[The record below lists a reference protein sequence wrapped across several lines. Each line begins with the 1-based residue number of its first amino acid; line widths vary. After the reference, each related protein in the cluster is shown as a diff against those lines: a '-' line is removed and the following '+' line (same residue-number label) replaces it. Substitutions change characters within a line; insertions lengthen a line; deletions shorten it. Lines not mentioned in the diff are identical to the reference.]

1 MTQVVSNRTGR
12 EKIITAEG
20 ENTEF
25 SVEVKKQKNLLRVRS
40 SIKLSK
46 DHNFKDDYKIFLQAY
61 ESGGIAKE
69 PWSLGTVGD
78 TGEFKFT
85 IDNIS
90 YDTLLFR
97 LKIIDSSNFVKGYAE
112 EIRPNVESSGKDKRS
127 NDSEISNTLL
137 PIRETDKISLP
148 FAVEM
153 SPDSKPILLVKS
165 KLNLK
170 EQFKHDIKTKVFIY
184 TSIIKQILTIYLSDN
199 NFKNCYEKKRFINKV
214 ISNTGT
220 DPDLVEIPNYFD
232 ENNNINQEALDWI
245 DNITSECLNNPV
257 EFKGKKINY
266 ITVFEKSCREE
277 RFDDE
282 DED

>member
-12 EKIITAEG
+12 EKIITATG
-20 ENTEF
+20 ENTEL
-25 SVEVKKQKNLLRVRS
+25 EIQVKKQKDLLKIRS
-40 SIKLSK
+40 ISNFSK
-46 DHNFKDDYKIFLQAY
+46 EHNFKENYKIVLQAY

-69 PWSLGTVGD
+69 PWSLGTIGD
-78 TGEFKFT
+78 TGEFEFT
-85 IDNIS
+85 INDIS

-97 LKIIDSSNFVKGYAE
+97 LKIIDENNLVKGFAD
-112 EIRPNVESSGKDKRS
+112 EIRPNKENSGKGK
-127 NDSEISNTLL
+127 NTKDSKISNTLL

-148 FAVEM
+148 FAIEM

-170 EQFKHDIKTKVFIY
+170 EQFKHDIKTKIFIY
-184 TSIIKQILTIYLSDN
+184 TSVIKQILTIYLSDN
-199 NFKNCYEKKRFINKV
+199 AFKNCSQKMEFINKV

-220 DPDLVEIPNYFD
+220 DPDLVEIPKYFD
-232 ENNNINQEALDWI
+232 EDNNINEEALDWI

-266 ITVFEKSCREE
+266 ITVFEKKCREQIFE
-277 RFDDE
+277 EE

>member
-25 SVEVKKQKNLLRVRS
+25 SVQVKKQKNLLRVRS

-46 DHNFKDDYKIFLQAY
+46 EHNFKDDYKIFLQAY

-78 TGEFKFT
+78 TGEFEFS
-85 IDNIS
+85 IDYIS

-97 LKIIDSSNFVKGYAE
+97 LKIIDKSNFVKGYAE

-184 TSIIKQILTIYLSDN
+184 TSVIKQILTIYLSDN
-199 NFKNCYEKKRFINKV
+199 NFKNFYEKKRFINKV

-266 ITVFEKSCREE
+266 ITVFEKNCREE
-277 RFDDE
+277 RFDEE

>member
-25 SVEVKKQKNLLRVRS
+25 SVQVKKQKNLLRVRS

-46 DHNFKDDYKIFLQAY
+46 EHNFKDDYKIFLQAY

-69 PWSLGTVGD
+69 PWSLGTVGK
-78 TGEFKFT
+78 TGEFEFT

-184 TSIIKQILTIYLSDN
+184 TSVIKQILTIYLSDN

-214 ISNTGT
+214 ISNTGS

-266 ITVFEKSCREE
+266 ITVFEKNCREE
-277 RFDDE
+277 RFDEE